1 MVVSGLRQT
10 HPKANT
16 RNRATSGH
24 GIEVPDPYPA
34 EPIPGFGCLAL
45 TAGQRE
51 TITAYVLTIHRADSG
66 LFTLRLAWPPLTIRH
81 HRRCVWCRNP
91 WPCAPT
97 EWARRAHAQAA
108 IGRAL

>member
-16 RNRATSGH
+16 HSQATSGH
-24 GIEVPDPYPA
+24 GIEVPDPCPT

-66 LFTLRLAWPPLTIRH
+66 LFTLRLAWPPLTIR
-81 HRRCVWCRNP
+81 RRCVWCRNP
-91 WPCAPT
+91 WPCAAA
-97 EWARRAHAQAA
+97 EWARRADVKTA